1 MRWKHLSRLE
11 SGALTVR
18 RVQLM
23 RMMSRISEVSA
34 GGEDGGD
41 VHELAGAER
50 GPSAVRRRS
59 SQGRDMWGAE
69 VPNQPDWHLTRPA
82 RAVLTVGVRR
92 GAPQT
97 VDASGNVSQSM
108 IIHEDESRPE
118 TAASADT
125 GDLERLERRGST
137 SLERR
142 GSSAPFGRLP
152 AYASG
157 GGRPGTASEFGRHAG
172 PGIPEEQGEGE
183 GEGEGFVFPEDGG
196 ASDAQ
201 HASRPGTR
209 SSGGSRPGP
218 ESSQMAELGGKGEG
232 GLSRLLSAPHVRRV
246 EEDVMRDSFRRRSS
260 ATIREEVDPRPL
272 GVRRASRAGL
282 VPVLADPPSGIDE
295 GSGARAEAARVQADS
310 AQLAPDTAPAPSVL
324 EHHSEPLASGGARR
338 NAPIAS
344 PAAGLLQRIE
354 RGPFAASAEA
364 GDGRAASLRG
374 SSAGE
379 QQGGLAAEFDPS
391 QTASRTPSTKT
402 PLLRR
407 TNLGPGAAASP
418 APDASTWERRPGSA
432 TRLRP
437 LSAPGRPRLEVGA
450 AVGAD
455 AGAHGSLRRGVTERL
470 RAKDGGGSLT
480 ARELISRAGGDEQA
494 SPALLGR
501 TAGEGALERLTKM
514 APAEREGEDV
524 AVERWASARPAGS
537 TSSASGQRFR
547 LMERR
552 RLDAVDARDAET
564 GNTALHTAVTAP
576 RPARAPRRASPNLR
590 PKVAEPCAGGRVGGR
605 PWPGIWRRSARCL
618 GLGRTRW

>member
-183 GEGEGFVFPEDGG
+183 GEGEG
-196 ASDAQ
+196 
-201 HASRPGTR
+201 SRPVEGR
-209 SSGGSRPGP
+209 R
-218 ESSQMAELGGKGEG
+218 QALLDLG
-232 GLSRLLSAPHVRRV
+232 L
-246 EEDVMRDSFRRRSS
+246 
-260 ATIREEVDPRPL
+260 
-272 GVRRASRAGL
+272 RRAPRLRAGL
-282 VPVLADPPSGIDE
+282 Q
-295 GSGARAEAARVQADS
+295 AA
-310 AQLAPDTAPAPSVL
+310 
-324 EHHSEPLASGGARR
+324 
-338 NAPIAS
+338 
-344 PAAGLLQRIE
+344 
-354 RGPFAASAEA
+354 
-364 GDGRAASLRG
+364 
-374 SSAGE
+374 
-379 QQGGLAAEFDPS
+379 
-391 QTASRTPSTKT
+391 
-402 PLLRR
+402 
-407 TNLGPGAAASP
+407 GPGAARPPFAS
-418 APDASTWERRPGSA
+418 AGQAA
-432 TRLRP
+432 TAGPPPRHVLHATP
-437 LSAPGRPRLEVGA
+437 VRPRA
-450 AVGAD
+450 
-455 AGAHGSLRRGVTERL
+455 
-470 RAKDGGGSLT
+470 
-480 ARELISRAGGDEQA
+480 
-494 SPALLGR
+494 
-501 TAGEGALERLTKM
+501 
-514 APAEREGEDV
+514 
-524 AVERWASARPAGS
+524 
-537 TSSASGQRFR
+537 
-547 LMERR
+547 
-552 RLDAVDARDAET
+552 
-564 GNTALHTAVTAP
+564 
-576 RPARAPRRASPNLR
+576 
-590 PKVAEPCAGGRVGGR
+590 
-605 PWPGIWRRSARCL
+605 
-618 GLGRTRW
+618 